1 MMAHAAPASSQ
12 ILTLRVLSQLLTY
25 PREELVEAA
34 PDLADVLAQEK
45 LVDAYTRAALQPLLT
60 RLEQDDLY
68 VLQENYVALFDR
80 TRRLSLHLFEH
91 VHGESR
97 DRGQAMVDLAALY
110 EKGGL
115 YVDANELP
123 DYLPLFLEFAATR
136 PWAEACGL
144 LKDVTH
150 ILAQLEERLLERGSD
165 YAAIFIALRIL
176 AGELHTVPADILS
189 QQTAKTDNPVADLEA
204 LDKEWEETAVTFG
217 PGDAMD
223 GCSVERFRT
232 QLRAAR
238 RDVRQPAN

>member
-1 MMAHAAPASSQ
+1 MMAHATPASSQ

-25 PREELVEAA
+25 PQEQLVEAA
-34 PDLADVLAQEK
+34 PELADVLAQEK

-60 RLEQDDLY
+60 RLEQGDLY
-68 VLQENYVALFDR
+68 ALQENYVALFDR

-115 YVDANELP
+115 YVASNELP

-136 PWAEACGL
+136 PWAEARGL
-144 LKDVTH
+144 LKDVAH
-150 ILAQLEERLLERGSD
+150 LLVQLEERLVERGSD
-165 YAAIFIALRIL
+165 YAAIFVALRIL
-176 AGELHTVPADILS
+176 AGELRTVPADYLS
-189 QQTAKTDNPVADLEA
+189 QPAKADDPVADLEA

-223 GCSVERFRT
+223 GCSVDRFRT

>member
-1 MMAHAAPASSQ
+1 MMAHAVQASSQ

-25 PREELVEAA
+25 PREALVAAA
-34 PDLADVLAQEK
+34 PELADVLAQDK
-45 LVDAYTRAALQPLLT
+45 LVDAQTRAALQPLIT
-60 RLEQDDLY
+60 RLEQDDIY

-97 DRGQAMVDLAALY
+97 DRGQAMVDLAGLY

-115 YVDANELP
+115 YVSANELP

-136 PWAEACGL
+136 PWAEARGL
-144 LKDVTH
+144 LKDVAH
-150 ILAQLEERLLERGSD
+150 ILAQLEERLVERGSD
-165 YAAIFIALRIL
+165 YAAIFSALRVL
-176 AGELHTVPADILS
+176 AGDLLTVPAGRSPQPARHD
-189 QQTAKTDNPVADLEA
+189 DPVAEFAA

-223 GCSVERFRT
+223 GCSVDRFRT

-238 RDVRQPAN
+238 RDVRQSAN